1 MERLLFFPQ
10 PYPDE
15 SLYSLAVRYHKLI
28 AHESYRQTS
37 QELFGGYSR
46 TCGSVLPCC
55 LGSLSQ
61 RLDAA
66 YSVDELI
73 ERFTLFPLY
82 RPFIDEPKNRV
93 VRATM
98 AGNSGSG
105 LKMSLGITASRFLK
119 HDSFRYCESCTRE
132 DIQKYGVPYWHRI
145 HQAIGNCSCPHHE
158 EVLHAITF
166 PDRAD
171 WRCMMFPTEA
181 HGVPV
186 MESACD
192 AASITISKMQLWG
205 LEHPSEVQA
214 LLAGSF
220 LSHRLH
226 DLGFTRA
233 GRIRETALKAFVTG
247 RLRCCPLVN
256 EFQEIA
262 QSCDWVLRLL
272 RPRGNVVQPFKYYA
286 LCWLLGA
293 DLEQLR
299 HFHPGLDPDPS
310 FKDRSRDDY
319 GISGVDEIAVEAHRS
334 AFLRGTEPKCHDKPS
349 YTWLYRHDRDWLSQY
364 VEAHPIL
371 RIRGPLVDWRA
382 RDSVLARD
390 LAEANDLL
398 RSAEGKPQKITR
410 AALARQ
416 VPNDH
421 DFLRRP
427 ALFPISINLLNDLV
441 ESDHDH
447 QIRKIQWAATNYQ
460 LTMECALSVVFRFAG
475 IRIPRVSN
483 AEIYHILS
491 YAR

>member
-1 MERLLFFPQ
+1 MERLLLFPQ
-10 PYPDE
+10 PFPDE
-15 SLYSLAVRYHKLI
+15 SLYSLAVRFHKLMV
-28 AHESYRQTS
+28 HESYRQTS
-37 QELFGGYSR
+37 QELFGVYSR

-61 RLDAA
+61 RLEVA
-66 YSVDELI
+66 YSVDDLI
-73 ERFTLFPLY
+73 ERFTLLPLY
-82 RPFIDEPKNRV
+82 RPFMAESKYSV

-145 HQAIGNCSCPHHE
+145 HQAIGSCSCPHHE

-166 PDRAD
+166 PNRTD
-171 WRCMMFPTEA
+171 WRCMMLPTEA
-181 HGVPV
+181 HGVPL

-256 EFQEIA
+256 EFKEIA

-286 LCWLLGA
+286 LCWLLGT

-310 FKDRSRDDY
+310 IKDRLRGDFEVS
-319 GISGVDEIAVEAHRS
+319 SVAEIAVEAHRS
-334 AFLRGTEPKCHDKPS
+334 AFLRSAESKCHDKPG
-349 YTWLYRHDRDWLSQY
+349 YTWLYRHDRDWLARY
-364 VEAHPIL
+364 VEDHPFL
-371 RIRGPLVDWRA
+371 RVRGPLVDWGA
-382 RDSVLARD
+382 RDSALARE
-390 LAEANDLL
+390 LLEANDLL

-416 VPNDH
+416 IPNDY
-421 DFLRRP
+421 DFLRRSS
-427 ALFPISINLLNDLV
+427 LFPISIKLLNDLV

-447 QIRKIQWAATNYQ
+447 QIRKIQWAATTYQ
-460 LTMECALSVVFRFAG
+460 LTTECALSVVYRFAG

-483 AEIYHILS
+483 AEICRILS
-491 YAR
+491 FAS